1 MERVVFTGRPL
12 SGPYE
17 NADREATLDSPRVV
31 SSDGGVGDEDRM
43 AFRGLLAFTL
53 VLFFRP
59 QDSLP
64 FLEPLHFA
72 DVTATFAMLTL
83 IAGRVVRRAA
93 VSRLTP
99 ELVLVLA
106 LGGLM
111 LATAPFS
118 VWPGG
123 ALGVFTTLYLKV
135 IVVFALIVNTV
146 TTRARLIGLV
156 TVIMLGTAYVAVGAV
171 GDYFRGVNL
180 IEGARVGGG
189 LGGLFGNPND
199 MALNMVTFLPFV
211 IAIALMQ
218 GRRLL
223 RAVAIGAVPVIAAAI
238 VFSQSRGGVL
248 GLLAMLLVLL
258 YRLQSIRPN
267 MAVLVLVVS
276 VAVVPLLPASYTERM
291 SSIFNAEQDPTGSR
305 EARRLLMREG
315 YRAFLDNPVFGI
327 GAGQFVNYLPD
338 KREVPW
344 IETHNAV
351 LQVASELG
359 MLGLVVFVLL
369 VFRGFAA
376 AFRGMGAL
384 SPARPPPL
392 SDSGPDRELAL
403 FGAAL
408 VASLTGWLAA
418 AMFASVAYYWT
429 FYLVLGLAVAFA
441 DISAREAN
449 NVVEPDR
456 EGFRTAGGA
465 MLALEDG
472 ISR

>member
-1 MERVVFTGRPL
+1 MERVVFTGRLLP
-12 SGPYE
+12 GPDE
-17 NADREATLDSPRVV
+17 NADPEATLDSPRAV
-31 SSDGGVGDEDRM
+31 SSDGGAGDEDRM

-72 DVTATFAMLTL
+72 DVTATFAMSTL

-123 ALGVFTTLYLKV
+123 AVAVFTTLYLKV

-223 RAVAIGAVPVIAAAI
+223 RAVAIGAMPVIVAAI

-248 GLLAMLLVLL
+248 GLLAMLVMLL
-258 YRLQSIRPN
+258 YRLQSIRPD
-267 MAVLVLVVS
+267 MAVLVLAVS
-276 VAVVPLLPASYTERM
+276 FAAVPLLPASYTERM

-305 EARRLLMREG
+305 EARRRLMREG
-315 YRAFLDNPVFGI
+315 YQAFLDNPVFGI

-338 KREVPW
+338 QRDVPW
-344 IETHNAV
+344 RETHNAA

-359 MLGLVVFVLL
+359 MVGLVVFVLL
-369 VFRGFAA
+369 VFRGFAVA
-376 AFRGMGAL
+376 SRGMGAL
-384 SPARPPPL
+384 SRARPPPP
-392 SDSGPDRELAL
+392 SVSGPDRELAL
-403 FGAAL
+403 FGAAM

-429 FYLVLGLAVAFA
+429 FYLVLGLSAAFA
-441 DISAREAN
+441 DISAREVD
-449 NVVEPDR
+449 NVVKSDR
-456 EGFRTAGGA
+456 ERFPTACGV

-472 ISR
+472 VSR